1 MPAEDS
7 FADVMTRLRAG
18 DEDAAAQVFRRF
30 THRLIALARAHLDG
44 RLRQKVDPEDVLQS
58 AYKSFFLRHAEGE
71 LALGGWD
78 GLWALLALITA
89 RKCGRYAQRFHA
101 ARRDVR
107 AEVAPAGGA
116 DESGVVEAFS
126 PEPSPEEA
134 VLLSELVEQQLC
146 DLGERDGAIL
156 TLALQ
161 GYSAAEISAQ
171 LDRPGRTV
179 YRILERIKARLAA
192 D

>member
-7 FADVMTRLRAG
+7 FADVMARLRVG
-18 DEDAAAQVFRRF
+18 DEEAAAQVFRRF

-58 AYKSFFLRHAEGE
+58 AYKSFFLRHADGE

-126 PEPSPEEA
+126 DEPSPAEA
-134 VLLSELVEQQLC
+134 VMLSELVEQLLR

-179 YRILERIKARLAA
+179 YRVLERIKARLAA